1 MNPENMQQRT
11 PMDSAN
17 ADKFDAKGQPRTQHD
32 IDGVMFFGSEEEYT
46 EELRARREEA
56 KN

>member
-1 MNPENMQQRT
+1 MQQRT